1 MKPESVN
8 NLPSFVTSSA
18 SVAAPKPVASAKA
31 VPGEVPSSVPARQD
45 VSVSGEE
52 RPRLDGVSP
61 EESADLEKTVSELND
76 YVQNMKRSL
85 QFSVDEDTGRTVIK
99 VIDPESK
106 EVIRQIPREE
116 ILAIARML
124 REETR
129 GALLEEHA

>member
-1 MKPESVN
+1 
-8 NLPSFVTSSA
+8 
-18 SVAAPKPVASAKA
+18 VAAPKPVASSKA
-31 VPGEVPSSVPARQD
+31 VPGEVPSSAPARQN
-45 VSVSGEE
+45 VSVSGDKRPLLDRVQQEE
-52 RPRLDGVSP
+52 T
-61 EESADLEKTVSELND
+61 ADLEKTVSELND

-85 QFSVDEDTGRTVIK
+85 QFSVDDDTGRTIIK

-116 ILAIARML
+116 ILTIARML

>member
-1 MKPESVN
+1 MKPELVN
-8 NLPSFVTSSA
+8 NLPTFVTSSA
-18 SVAAPKPVASAKA
+18 SVAAPKPVASSNV
-31 VPGEVPSSVPARQD
+31 VPGLASGRQD

-52 RPRLDGVSP
+52 RPRLDGVAP

-116 ILAIARML
+116 ILTIARML